1 MEIEN
6 DEIKTNT
13 VTYVDYLN
21 KKIYEV
27 QVRYS
32 LFHRKLDAGQI
43 AKGNVTHWT
52 IDGIFQEITV
62 INYN

>member
-43 AKGNVTHWT
+43 AKVMLLT
-52 IDGIFQEITV
+52 ERLTV
-62 INYN
+62 YFKK